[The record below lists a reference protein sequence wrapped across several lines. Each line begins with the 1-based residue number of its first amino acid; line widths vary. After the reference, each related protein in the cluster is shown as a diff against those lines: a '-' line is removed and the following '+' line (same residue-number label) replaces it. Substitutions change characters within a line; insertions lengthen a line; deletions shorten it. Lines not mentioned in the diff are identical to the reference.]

1 MINIYEDRANAE
13 HVDIINDFLK
23 RYDYPLMDVSRIKD
37 TLMINHFGMNQ
48 GIRVS
53 KERTQIVLNTI
64 VGDIE

>member
-1 MINIYEDRANAE
+1 MINIYEDRANQE
-13 HVDIINDFLK
+13 CVDIINDFLK